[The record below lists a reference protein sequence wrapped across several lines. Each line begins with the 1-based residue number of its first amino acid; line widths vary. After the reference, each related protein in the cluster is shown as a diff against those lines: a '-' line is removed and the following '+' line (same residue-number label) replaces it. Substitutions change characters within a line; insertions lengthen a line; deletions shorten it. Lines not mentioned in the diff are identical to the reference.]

1 MREREKCGFD
11 KAGIIINMIRVLGL
25 VMVIIGTVRAEF
37 QVERFEKAGEVGWL
51 FGGPAR
57 ESNEEITNMY
67 R

>member
-37 QVERFEKAGEVGWL
+37 
-51 FGGPAR
+51 
-57 ESNEEITNMY
+57 
-67 R
+67 